1 MPGATS
7 TWPGFG
13 LRSLPG
19 ETRTF
24 VGGSG
29 RAPPPG
35 ISPEPKRG
43 GVDTSVRR
51 FDYGGASGILGMLR
65 NKEHTS
71 TILEMPTSKAHLFFV
86 SCACPLPLSGRPR
99 RTLLM
104 VAPTTH
110 DKRKERVLA
119 PNTLHEAPLVSFTDL
134 SVSEQVRKA
143 VSDQGWE
150 IPTPIQALA
159 LPALLG
165 GEDVV
170 GLART
175 GSGKTATFAIPLIE
189 GIDPKTRGIQALVLV
204 PTRELAAQA
213 ATELSNL
220 SRYAPVRPVVLCGG
234 VSINPQI
241 KALRNRSATVVVGT
255 PGRILDHLRR
265 GTLRLDSVRYLVLD
279 EADRMLDM
287 GFAPDVG
294 RILSYTPDGR
304 QTALFSAT
312 MPKAIRGMVK
322 RHMRSP
328 QWLTV
333 ESEAPTVDT
342 VEQVYYRVD
351 GRDKTR
357 ALRSLIDAEDNP
369 LAIVFRRTK
378 HGATKLHRQ
387 LERDGYKAGLL
398 HGGKTQAQRGKT
410 LASFVGGRTRI
421 LVATNVAARGLDIP
435 NVSHVINYDLP
446 EDVETYVHRIGRT
459 ARAGKEGVAATLIG
473 ESEKREFDKIKR
485 ALPVE
490 LREGMLPIP
499 A

>member
-1 MPGATS
+1 MA
-7 TWPGFG
+7 
-13 LRSLPG
+13 
-19 ETRTF
+19 
-24 VGGSG
+24 
-29 RAPPPG
+29 A
-35 ISPEPKRG
+35 
-43 GVDTSVRR
+43 
-51 FDYGGASGILGMLR
+51 
-65 NKEHTS
+65 
-71 TILEMPTSKAHLFFV
+71 
-86 SCACPLPLSGRPR
+86 
-99 RTLLM
+99 
-104 VAPTTH
+104 
-110 DKRKERVLA
+110 
-119 PNTLHEAPLVSFTDL
+119 
-134 SVSEQVRKA
+134 
-143 VSDQGWE
+143 QGWE
-150 IPTPIQALA
+150 TPTPIQALA
-159 LPALLG
+159 LPALLS

-170 GLART
+170 GLAQT
-175 GSGKTATFAIPLIE
+175 GSGKTAAFAIPLIE
-189 GIDPKTRGIQALVLV
+189 TIDPEARGIQALVLV
-204 PTRELAAQA
+204 PTRELATQA
-213 ATELSNL
+213 ATELTNL
-220 SRYAPVRPVVLCGG
+220 SRYKPVRPVVLCGG
-234 VSINPQI
+234 VAIGPQI
-241 KALRNRSATVVVGT
+241 KALKSRSTMVVVGT
-255 PGRILDHLRR
+255 PGRILDHLQR
-265 GTLRLDSVRYLVLD
+265 GTLRLGSVRYLVLD

-294 RILSYTPDGR
+294 RILSHTPDRR

-312 MPKAIRGMVK
+312 MPGAIRGMVK

-357 ALRSLIDAEDNP
+357 ALRSLIDAEREP

-398 HGGKTQAQRGKT
+398 HGGKTQSQRGKT
-410 LASFVGGRTRI
+410 LAAFVGGRTRI

-459 ARAGKEGVAATLIG
+459 ARAGKDGVAATLIG
-473 ESEKREFDKIKR
+473 ETEIKEFDKIKR

-490 LREGMLPIP
+490 VRESRLPIS